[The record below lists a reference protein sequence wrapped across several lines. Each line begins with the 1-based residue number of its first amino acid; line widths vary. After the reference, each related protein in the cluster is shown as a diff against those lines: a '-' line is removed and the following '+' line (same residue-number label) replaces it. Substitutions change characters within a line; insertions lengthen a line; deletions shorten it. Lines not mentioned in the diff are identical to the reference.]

1 MAEVDAF
8 TLREMGDVDVV
19 YGYDGHPN
27 AGRDGAHGDFLKRCL
42 LARRIILMTSASKEV
57 VKNLG
62 LPQDVQNEY
71 DHHGLQNCKFGSSK
85 VTIHLWVP
93 KDYQPAGG
101 STESSSFLAKMRNS
115 SQHYETPRPH
125 PCGTSYYLNGLW
137 DVYVAEDLPGE
148 FNPTMRTYFV
158 NKVTK
163 WPETRLKLKKNTT
176 YSEGVMYGW
185 ALSLK
190 EGPQN
195 EVRLLVIHSNHAV
208 SLVRPGAYTT
218 QTKAPKHG
226 NVSVLDDEQVKALL
240 VQPMDLPSRTSSRL
254 ASIARASAKVEDE
267 DDSEEDTN
275 ATTSAEEDEID
286 KQAKVATR
294 DRTKVREAT
303 KAATTTKHE
312 KAKGGQPTQ
321 KQSTTKAI
329 KPAEAAQCKTR
340 SCTKEISRGSSH
352 GCCADH
358 GCSEP
363 GCTRKQFS
371 KAEGCTT
378 CKIHTCTNPQCY
390 KKRKGEGP
398 RCGEHTCKLKGC
410 SNPSPSS
417 STFCRRHVCSE
428 PTCNNAKQTNSSQC
442 RKHAFPRTALPTV
455 KDVPVAPS
463 SVTCTASQC
472 NKKPRGGPRCAEHTC
487 KLKGCSNASQGSF
500 TCCEKHACSEPGC
513 NSEKH
518 AKSSLCKKHHF
529 SETKKALL
537 KELPKVGSGGIDHL
551 QLGEPSLT
559 RIFGHIDEATT
570 KGMQNTNQVVNTAR
584 TASEKTAQSVLSHLS
599 KKTKPALDEINDRTQ
614 NLPRVLEEIKTIAA
628 NSITQGSGNHD
639 DIRGQ
644 IETARQ
650 EAKSAN
656 EEMMHLLEKAT
667 EQNSPGMT
675 VGDHINLRQGES
687 DMLVNIL
694 KQGVAPLMDS
704 FAATHRESIRS
715 VASVARARVEK
726 RSRSRSRSTR
736 HKRSTRSPNRRCH
749 RTHSRNRY
757 RYYSRSR
764 SRSRHHSRSRSRS
777 HRGHRGDPS
786 RHDSRSRS
794 RSSSF
799 GRSRSRSHGRRRE
812 DRRRRP
818 RGRRRH

>member
-8 TLREMGDVDVV
+8 TLGEMGDVDVV

-42 LARRIILMTSASKEV
+42 LARRIILMTSASPDV
-57 VKNLG
+57 VKKLG
-62 LPQDVQNEY
+62 LQQDVKNEY
-71 DHHGLQNCKFGSSK
+71 DYHALQNCSFGSSK
-85 VTIHLWVP
+85 VTIHIWVP
-93 KDYQPAGG
+93 KDYQPADG
-101 STESSSFLAKMRNS
+101 STEPSSFLAKMRKS
-115 SQHYETPRPH
+115 SQVYEAPQQQPG
-125 PCGTSYYLNGLW
+125 GTSYYLNGAW

-148 FNPTMRTYFV
+148 LNPTMRTYFV
-158 NKVTK
+158 NKVTR

-185 ALSLK
+185 ALSL
-190 EGPQN
+190 EQQG

-226 NVSVLDDEQVKALL
+226 NVNELDDEQVKALL
-240 VQPMDLPSRTSSRL
+240 VQPMNLPVRTSSRL
-254 ASIARASAKVEDE
+254 ASKARASTEVEMNDTHLTDE
-267 DDSEEDTN
+267 DDSEENTN
-275 ATTSAEEDEID
+275 ATASAEEDEID
-286 KQAKVATR
+286 KHAKVATQ
-294 DRTKVREAT
+294 TKVLEAT
-303 KAATTTKHE
+303 KAATTTKNE

-321 KQSTTKAI
+321 KQSTTKAV
-329 KPAEAAQCKTR
+329 KPAQAALCKTR
-340 SCTKEISRGSSH
+340 SCTKQVSRGSRH

-371 KAEGCTT
+371 NAEGCTT
-378 CKIHTCTNPQCY
+378 CQIHTCTFTQCY
-390 KKRKGEGP
+390 KKRKGDGS
-398 RCGEHTCKLKGC
+398 RCGEHTCKLKVC
-410 SNPSPSS
+410 SNPSQSRL
-417 STFCRRHVCSE
+417 TFCRMHVCRE

-442 RKHAFPRTALPTV
+442 KKHTFLKPALPKV
-455 KDVPVAPS
+455 KDVSVAPS
-463 SVTCTASQC
+463 GVTCTASQC
-472 NKKPRGGPRCAEHTC
+472 NKKPKGGPRCVEHTC
-487 KLKGCSNASQGSF
+487 KLNGCSSASQGSF

-513 NSEKH
+513 DSKKKAN
-518 AKSSLCKKHHF
+518 SSLCQKHYF
-529 SETKKALL
+529 SGTRKSLL
-537 KELPKVGSGGIDHL
+537 KDLTEVGSGGIDQL

-559 RIFGHIDEATT
+559 RIFGHIDQATT

-584 TASEKTAQSVLSHLS
+584 TASEKTAQSVLKHLS
-599 KKTKPALDEINDRTQ
+599 KETKPALDEINDRTQ

-644 IETARQ
+644 IDTARQ

-667 EQNSPGMT
+667 KQNSPGMT
-675 VGDHINLRQGES
+675 IDDHINLRQGES
-687 DMLVNIL
+687 DRLVNL
-694 KQGVAPLMDS
+694 LSQGVAPLMES

-736 HKRSTRSPNRRCH
+736 HKR
-749 RTHSRNRY
+749 
-757 RYYSRSR
+757 
-764 SRSRHHSRSRSRS
+764 
-777 HRGHRGDPS
+777 
-786 RHDSRSRS
+786 
-794 RSSSF
+794 
-799 GRSRSRSHGRRRE
+799 
-812 DRRRRP
+812 
-818 RGRRRH
+818 

>member
-1 MAEVDAF
+1 MDAF
-8 TLREMGDVDVV
+8 TLGEMGDVDVV

-62 LPQDVQNEY
+62 LPQEVQNEY
-71 DHHGLQNCKFGSSK
+71 DHHGLQNCRYGSSK

-93 KDYQPAGG
+93 KDYQPADG
-101 STESSSFLAKMRNS
+101 STESTSFLAKMRKS
-115 SQHYETPRPH
+115 SQYETPRPH
-125 PCGTSYYLNGLW
+125 PGGTPYYLNGLW

-158 NKVTK
+158 NKVTR

-185 ALSLK
+185 ALFLEAK
-190 EGPQN
+190 G

-208 SLVRPGAYTT
+208 SLIRPGAYTT

-226 NVSVLDDEQVKALL
+226 NNVLDDEQVKALL
-240 VQPMDLPSRTSSRL
+240 VQPMHVPSRTSSRL
-254 ASIARASAKVEDE
+254 ASIARASAKVTVELEDE
-267 DDSEEDTN
+267 DDSAENTN

-286 KQAKVATR
+286 KHAKVATR
-294 DRTKVREAT
+294 NRTKVLKAT

-321 KQSTTKAI
+321 KQSTTKAV
-329 KPAEAAQCKTR
+329 KAAEADLCKTR
-340 SCTKEISRGSSH
+340 SCTKKVSRGSRH

-363 GCTRKQFS
+363 DCTRKRFTN
-371 KAEGCTT
+371 AEGCTT
-378 CKIHTCTNPQCY
+378 CKTHTCSNPQCY

-417 STFCRRHVCSE
+417 LTFCRMHVCSE
-428 PTCNNAKQTNSSQC
+428 PTCNKAKQTNSSQC
-442 RKHAFPRTALPTV
+442 RKHAFPRTALPKV

-487 KLKGCSNASQGSF
+487 KLKGCSNASHSF
-500 TCCEKHACSEPGC
+500 ACCEKHACSEPGC

-570 KGMQNTNQVVNTAR
+570 KGMHNTNQAVDTAR

-614 NLPRVLEEIKTIAA
+614 NLPRVLEEIKSIAA

-656 EEMMHLLEKAT
+656 EEMMQLLEKAT

-687 DMLVNIL
+687 DMLVNLL

-777 HRGHRGDPS
+777 HRGHRGNPS
-786 RHDSRSRS
+786 RHDSHSRSRS

-818 RGRRRH
+818 RGRRRQ